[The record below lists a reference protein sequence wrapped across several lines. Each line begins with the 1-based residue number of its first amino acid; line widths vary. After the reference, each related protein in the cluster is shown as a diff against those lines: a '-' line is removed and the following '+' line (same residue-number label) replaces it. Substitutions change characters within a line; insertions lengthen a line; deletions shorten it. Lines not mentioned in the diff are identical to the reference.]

1 VNKKFFSV
9 LQKELEI
16 VTVAPLTVTDDLRPP
31 ESLNQITHK
40 LTDIMKTFSRSVVTE
55 ERREEEFSMV
65 LSAIV
70 DPLLQTLHKT
80 LQARLLYVTYYATN
94 QTVMKKLTTRFHIC
108 TFSLSMHILQFT
120 VQLYHTVLLLK
131 RWNKSWQK

>member
-1 VNKKFFSV
+1 MNKKFFSV
-9 LQKELEI
+9 LQKELEV
-16 VTVAPLTVTDDLRPP
+16 VTMAPLTVTDDLRPP

-80 LQARLLYVTYYATN
+80 LQARLLYVTYYSSN
-94 QTVMKKLTTRFHIC
+94 QIVMKKLTTRFQIC
-108 TFSLSMHILQFT
+108 TFLLSMHILQFT

-131 RWNKSWQK
+131 K